1 MTTHPAHA
9 DLQAQELAS
18 QHLGS
23 DLDDLLAAEDLL
35 AHSEAVALKRVLA
48 WQLQQAMQ
56 DRGLTK
62 SALAKQMHTSRAAVD
77 RLLDPAS
84 PSVTLL
90 TLERAAQALG
100 RRLVV
105 SLA

>member
-1 MTTHPAHA
+1 MTT
-9 DLQAQELAS
+9 DLNP

-23 DLDDLLAAEDLL
+23 DLDDFLNEQGLLPET
-35 AHSEAVALKRVLA
+35 EAVATKRVIA
-48 WQLQQAMQ
+48 WQLEQAMQ
-56 DRGLTK
+56 ARGLSK

-77 RLLDPAS
+77 RLLDPNS

-90 TLERAAQALG
+90 TLERAAQVLG

-105 SLA
+105 SLT

>member
-1 MTTHPAHA
+1 MTT
-9 DLQAQELAS
+9 DLNP

-23 DLDDLLAAEDLL
+23 DLDDFLTEEGLLAET
-35 AHSEAVALKRVLA
+35 EAVATKRVIA
-48 WQLQQAMQ
+48 WQLEQAMQ
-56 DRGLTK
+56 ARGISK

-90 TLERAAQALG
+90 TLERAAQVLG

-105 SLA
+105 SLT

>member
-1 MTTHPAHA
+1 MTTDFNP
-9 DLQAQELAS
+9 

-23 DLDDLLAAEDLL
+23 DLDDFLNEEGLSAET
-35 AHSEAVALKRVLA
+35 EAVATKRVIA
-48 WQLQQAMQ
+48 WQLEQAMQ
-56 DRGLTK
+56 ARGLSK
-62 SALAKQMHTSRAAVD
+62 AALAKQMHTSRAAVD

-90 TLERAAQALG
+90 TLERAAQVLG

-105 SLA
+105 SLT

>member
-1 MTTHPAHA
+1 MTT
-9 DLQAQELAS
+9 DLNP

-23 DLDDLLAAEDLL
+23 DLDDFLNEDGLLAET
-35 AHSEAVALKRVLA
+35 EAVATKRVIA
-48 WQLQQAMQ
+48 WQLEQAMQ
-56 DRGLTK
+56 ARGLSK

-90 TLERAAQALG
+90 TLERAAQVLG

-105 SLA
+105 SLT

>member
-1 MTTHPAHA
+1 MTTHSDHA

-18 QHLGS
+18 QHLGG
-23 DLDDLLAAEDLL
+23 DLDDLLAADDLL
-35 AHSEAVALKRVLA
+35 AHSEAVALKRVLV

-56 DRGLTK
+56 DRGLSK

-90 TLERAAQALG
+90 TLERAAQVLG